1 VRAFFRALRTLAGQR
16 DEARGSDEAL
26 AQLAEIQ
33 RELERG
39 LEALKREQEQRE
51 SAEDARLISSADT
64 TCSDRNEAA

>member
-1 VRAFFRALRTLAGQR
+1 VRAFFRAFRTLTGQR
-16 DEARGSDEAL
+16 DEALGSDEAL

-51 SAEDARLISSADT
+51 SAQDARLIGSAEAPP
-64 TCSDRNEAA
+64 SDRNEAA